1 MRIISQFHDYYDGAQ
16 GAGID
21 TTLVYQRTTTPVL
34 MRDDMQSLVP
44 NTPDLEWNIY
54 RQCDAGALFPLTLVF
69 CGRCYPGAHFQRAG
83 EDHCFF
89 SADAVDVFLRAHHIT
104 HFNLDKVSRWRKE
117 VIPMRRFL
125 ANTGEPAS
133 RAVVETIE
141 ANRWPILVYAPSL
154 YGKATPMMRDVC
166 LKDLG
171 FFRVVDAYT
180 AFQDIAQFLAR
191 LAAPEN
197 QAPVQIQ
204 DADMVRAK
212 GFDQWSFRK
221 LPSKRR

>member
-1 MRIISQFHDYYDGAQ
+1 MRIISPFHDYYDGAH
-16 GAGID
+16 GGID
-21 TTLVYQRTTTPVL
+21 PTLIYQRTTAPVL
-34 MRDDMQSLVP
+34 MRDDMQSLASD
-44 NTPDLEWNIY
+44 TPVLQRHIFGQQDL
-54 RQCDAGALFPLTLVF
+54 GALFPLTLVF
-69 CGRCYPGAHFQRAG
+69 CGRRYPGAHFQRAG
-83 EDHCFF
+83 EDHFFF
-89 SADAVDVFLRAHHIT
+89 SADAVDAFLRAHHIT
-104 HFNLDKVSRWRKE
+104 HINLDKVSRWERKTT
-117 VIPMRRFL
+117 PMRRFL
-125 ANTGEPAS
+125 ANQGEPAS
-133 RAVVETIE
+133 RAVVEIVE

-154 YGKATPMMRDVC
+154 FGKDTPLMRDVC

-197 QAPVQIQ
+197 QPAVQIQ

-221 LPSKRR
+221 LPSKHR